1 MNEYLITA
9 EVTFVVSANTPDEAK
24 ALLADNQEFDFFAI
38 VNITHV
44 EEADE

>member
-9 EVTFVVSANTPDEAK
+9 EVTFVVTANTPDEAK
-24 ALLADNQEFDFFAI
+24 ALLTDNQEFDFFT
-38 VNITHV
+38 VENITQV